1 MQRRLSEEDAAFRQ
15 RMRDYFRTEYP
26 ADLRDK
32 AASSAH
38 LDPDDVRRSQAALAE
53 AGMAVPGWPVEWGG
67 QDWSTL
73 QKHIWSSEM
82 QAAGVQ
88 PPLPFNAS
96 MVGPVIAAFG
106 SEELKQRFLP
116 RTATAEI
123 WWCQGFSEPNA
134 GSDLA
139 SLRTTAVRDGDEY
152 VLNGQKTWTTLGQH
166 ADWMFVLARTDPD
179 APKKQMGISFLLLD
193 MRSEGVT
200 TRPIRTLDGGVEVNE
215 VFFDDVRVPA
225 DQLVGEENK
234 GWDYAKFLLGNE
246 RVGVAATGTIR
257 RWLAD
262 LKEHAGQVRDGE
274 GTLLDDPATAA
285 RFAEL
290 EADLMALELTA
301 IRVSGGSTD
310 GRPDPASSILKLR
323 GSELQQ
329 EVQELAIDVAGPM
342 ALVWDDLESVPD
354 WAASTVPTFL
364 NYRKATIYGGSSE
377 VQRGIVAST
386 ILGLKG

>member
-1 MQRRLSEEDAAFRQ
+1 MDQ
-15 RMRDYFRTEYP
+15 
-26 ADLRDK
+26 
-32 AASSAH
+32 
-38 LDPDDVRRSQAALAE
+38 
-53 AGMAVPGWPVEWGG
+53 PG
-67 QDWSTL
+67 
-73 QKHIWSSEM
+73 I
-82 QAAGVQ
+82 
-88 PPLPFNAS
+88 
-96 MVGPVIAAFG
+96 
-106 SEELKQRFLP
+106 
-116 RTATAEI
+116 EI
-123 WWCQGFSEPNA
+123 
-134 GSDLA
+134 
-139 SLRTTAVRDGDEY
+139 
-152 VLNGQKTWTTLGQH
+152 
-166 ADWMFVLARTDPD
+166 
-179 APKKQMGISFLLLD
+179 
-193 MRSEGVT
+193 
-200 TRPIRTLDGGVEVNE
+200 RPIRQITGTAEFNE